1 MYRMMYRMRRYI
13 SKYRISA
20 FLTFL
25 ALTSFIPITIK
36 FSNQKGR
43 KESSSLLITP
53 PTSSVLRPAV
63 TPLLHALSTC

>member
-25 ALTSFIPITIK
+25 ALTSCIPITIK
-36 FSNQKGR
+36 FSSQKGR
-43 KESSSLLITP
+43 KESISLLISP
-53 PTSSVLRPAV
+53 PTPYV
-63 TPLLHALSTC
+63 